1 VKPLRL
7 SFEHREAIYQHA
19 RDEAPRECCGVIAG
33 KADGT
38 LTTFHRL
45 TNVAEGN
52 RLYLIDDM
60 ELYQLTRE
68 LTERDEDPLVIY
80 HSHPETPAYPSATD
94 VANAFYPDSYY
105 VICSLEHP
113 EAPYLRAFRIVDGGI
128 EEVGV
133 VDGA

>member
-1 VKPLRL
+1 MKPLRL
-7 SFEHREAIYQHA
+7 SAGFRAAIFLHA
-19 RDEAPRECCGVIAG
+19 RDEIPRECCGIIAG

-68 LTERDEDPLVIY
+68 LIERDEEPLVIY

-94 VANAFYPDSYY
+94 VANAVYPDSYY
-105 VICSLEHP
+105 VICSLERP
-113 EAPYLRAFRIVDGGI
+113 NEPYLRAFRIIDGEI
-128 EEVGV
+128 AEVIV
-133 VDGA
+133 TL

>member
-1 VKPLRL
+1 MTTLRI
-7 SFEHREAIYQHA
+7 SAEHRDAIFAHA
-19 RDEAPRECCGVIAG
+19 RAEAPRECCGVIAG
-33 KADGT
+33 KQGE
-38 LTTFHRL
+38 LTTFHPL

-60 ELYQLTRE
+60 ELYHLTRE

-80 HSHPETPAYPSATD
+80 HSHPESPAYPSVTD

-113 EAPYLRAFRIVDGGI
+113 DAPYLRAFQIVEGEIG
-128 EEVGV
+128 EVEL
-133 VDGA
+133 DDA

>member
-1 VKPLRL
+1 MKPLRM
-7 SFEHREAIYQHA
+7 STEFREAIFQHA
-19 RDEAPRECCGVIAG
+19 RDETPRECCGIIAG

-68 LTERDEDPLVIY
+68 LIERDEEPLIIY

-94 VANAFYPDSYY
+94 VANAVYPDSYY
-105 VICSLEHP
+105 VICSLERP
-113 EAPYLRAFRIVDGGI
+113 NEPYLRAFRIIDGEI
-128 EEVGV
+128 AEVIV
-133 VDGA
+133 TP

>member
-1 VKPLRL
+1 MKPLRM
-7 SFEHREAIYQHA
+7 STEFREAIFQHA
-19 RDEAPRECCGVIAG
+19 RDETPRECCGIIAG

-38 LTTFHRL
+38 LTTIHRL

-68 LTERDEDPLVIY
+68 LIERDEEPLIIY

-94 VANAFYPDSYY
+94 VANAVYPDSYY
-105 VICSLEHP
+105 VICSLERP
-113 EAPYLRAFRIVDGGI
+113 NEPYLRAFRIIDGEI
-128 EEVGV
+128 AEVIV
-133 VDGA
+133 TP

>member
-1 VKPLRL
+1 MKPLHL
-7 SFEHREAIYQHA
+7 SAEHREAIYQHA

-33 KADGT
+33 RTDGT

-68 LTERDEDPLVIY
+68 LTEREEDPIVIY
-80 HSHPETPAYPSATD
+80 HSHPESPAYPSQTD
-94 VANAFYPDSYY
+94 VSNAFYPDSYY
-105 VICSLEHP
+105 VICSLERP
-113 EAPYLRAFRIVDGGI
+113 DDPYLRAFTIVDGEIG
-128 EEVGV
+128 EVEIS
-133 VDGA
+133 